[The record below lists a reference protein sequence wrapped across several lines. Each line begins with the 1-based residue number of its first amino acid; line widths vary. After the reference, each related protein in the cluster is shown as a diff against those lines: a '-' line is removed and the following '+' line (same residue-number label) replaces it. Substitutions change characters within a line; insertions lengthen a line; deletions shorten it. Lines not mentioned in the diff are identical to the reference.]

1 MNEKVVPL
9 KGNISKKI
17 DELETKINNL
27 GIYSVKEFKK
37 IREDSGPILQSQE
50 IRIDSLINLLIK
62 DGVIKEDELDKIME
76 NENINFH
83 NRIEEQFDK
92 ENHLFLTDKPIAEG
106 FFAEIT
112 MSISPTLEE
121 GSEEKLAKVNPQTF
135 MVNVGS
141 DLNFPKAVHDSLI
154 GMIIGEKKKTKL
166 IVPKEFYNTETE
178 KEVEI
183 EVTINKIKEQISP
196 QGPVAS

>member
-112 MSISPTLEE
+112 MSISLPKK
-121 GSEEKLAKVNPQTF
+121 SF
-135 MVNVGS
+135 II
-141 DLNFPKAVHDSLI
+141 LNIF
-154 GMIIGEKKKTKL
+154 
-166 IVPKEFYNTETE
+166 FYGCLY
-178 KEVEI
+178 
-183 EVTINKIKEQISP
+183 P
-196 QGPVAS
+196 CP